1 MTLPH
6 EALRRANVRPGVV
19 DRNAELPNVFR
30 NLDDLASALCGALV
44 RPTDAEWDQARA
56 AWQLLADQRPI
67 AVVTAATTDDVALTV
82 RAATTLGLRVAPQ
95 STGHNATPLGDL
107 ARTILLRTGALD
119 RVEIDADARIAHVGA
134 GARCAD
140 LTAAAASAGL
150 APIGGFSA
158 DVGVVGLMLG
168 GGLGWFAR
176 SHGPARASVLELEL
190 VTGDGVIR
198 RVRAGDDLF
207 DSALAG
213 ADIAVITA
221 LTLRLHAIDD
231 VVAGALFWPVESTRD
246 IFHAWTAWT
255 ATMPETVTS
264 VVRVLRFPD
273 APDAPPMFAGRA
285 FAIIEAV
292 IQADTATAH
301 DLLAPLREL
310 SPLVDTFDVVAPST
324 LAGLHMDPPV
334 PVPALGC
341 SALLRTLPAEVVD
354 AIVTAVTDGPA
365 DTLTSVELRHLG
377 GALDRS
383 EASPVR
389 GSAALLF
396 AVAVAPHPAAAEA
409 AATGFQALTAA
420 VATVRSDRDISSFTE
435 SATAPERLFGSDLPR
450 WVAAKD
456 RWDATDVIH
465 ANHSVRNR
473 LGD

>member
-6 EALRRANVRPGVV
+6 DALHRAHSSPVI
-19 DRNAELPNVFR
+19 DRNAELPNNFR
-30 NLDDLASALCGALV
+30 TLADLAAALTGTLV

-82 RAATTLGLRVAPQ
+82 RAAAALGLRVAPQ

-119 RVEIDADARIAHVGA
+119 RVEVDAAARLAHVHA

-150 APIGGFSA
+150 VPIGGFSA
-158 DVGVVGLMLG
+158 DVGVVGLVLG

-190 VTGDGVIR
+190 VTADGVLR

-221 LTLRLHAIDD
+221 LTLRLHAIGD

-246 IFHAWTAWT
+246 IFHRWTRWT
-255 ATMPETVTS
+255 ATVPETVTS
-264 VVRVLRFPD
+264 VARVLRFPD
-273 APDAPPMFAGRA
+273 APDVPPMFAGRT

-292 IQADTATAH
+292 VQADAATAH
-301 DLLAPLREL
+301 DLLTPLREL

-334 PVPALGC
+334 PVPALAH
-341 SALLRTLPAEVVD
+341 SALLRTLTADVVD
-354 AIVTAVTDGPA
+354 AIVAAVTDGPA

-377 GALDRS
+377 GALDRTDT
-383 EASPVR
+383 SPTL

-396 AVAVAPHPAAAEA
+396 AVAVAPTPAAAEA
-409 AATGFQALTAA
+409 ATTGFQALTDA
-420 VATVRSDRDISSFTE
+420 VAAVRSDRDISSFTE
-435 SATAPERLFGSDLPR
+435 SATPR
-450 WVAAKD
+450 NVCSAATCHCWSP
-456 RWDATDVIH
+456 RRTAGTP
-465 ANHSVRNR
+465 RT
-473 LGD
+473 